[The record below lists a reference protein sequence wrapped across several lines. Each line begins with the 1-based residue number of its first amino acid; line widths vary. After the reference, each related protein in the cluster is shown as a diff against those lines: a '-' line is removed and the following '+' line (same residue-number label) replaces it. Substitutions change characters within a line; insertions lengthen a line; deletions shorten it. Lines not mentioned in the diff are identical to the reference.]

1 MKKILNI
8 VCAMFL
14 FGCNQ
19 ADIKLSGDYK
29 MINAPEN
36 SEITLSFEEN
46 NFSGLAAVNRYFG
59 TFEQNKNVVKFNV
72 AGLTMMMG
80 PENLMQAE
88 QEYIKKLNQVDAFV
102 LENDLLILK
111 TKDGAEIKFKHI

>member
-8 VCAMFL
+8 ICALFL

-19 ADIKLSGDYK
+19 ADVKLSGNYK

-36 SEITLSFEEN
+36 AEITLSFEEN

-59 TFEQNKNVVKFNV
+59 TFEQNKNIVKFNV

-80 PENLMQAE
+80 PENMMQAE
-88 QEYIKKLNQVDAFV
+88 QDYIKFLSSVNSFV
-102 LENDLLILK
+102 FENGLLILK
-111 TKDGAEIKFKHI
+111 TVNDNELKFEKI